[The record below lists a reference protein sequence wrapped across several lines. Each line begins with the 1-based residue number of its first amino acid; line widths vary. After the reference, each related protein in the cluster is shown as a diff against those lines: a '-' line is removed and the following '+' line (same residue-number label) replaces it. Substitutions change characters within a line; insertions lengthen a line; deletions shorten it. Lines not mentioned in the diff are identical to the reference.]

1 MILVLSREELSTE
14 FKHLR
19 NKQNNAKIFWA
30 FTTAPNRSL
39 KAMFTI
45 YPHSSGEKQCLLRI
59 PSNPSDLKRKLYIR
73 YI

>member
-19 NKQNNAKIFWA
+19 NKPTNAKIFWA
-30 FTTAPNRSL
+30 FTTAPDRSL

-45 YPHSSGEKQCLLRI
+45 YPDSSGENNVFYGFLAILAT
-59 PSNPSDLKRKLYIR
+59 
-73 YI
+73 